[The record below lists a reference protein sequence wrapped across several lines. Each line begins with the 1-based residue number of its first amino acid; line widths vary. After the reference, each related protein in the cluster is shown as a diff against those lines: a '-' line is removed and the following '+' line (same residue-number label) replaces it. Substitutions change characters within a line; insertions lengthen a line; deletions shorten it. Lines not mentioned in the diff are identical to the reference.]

1 MEIAYFG
8 HSSFRIKTKTGSV
21 VLDPYDA
28 KSLGKPFPKVEADVV
43 TISHHHDDHNASSN
57 VGGNPLVIDLP
68 GEYERSGIRITG
80 FESYH
85 DKTKGEERGRNVMYK
100 IEAENVSVL
109 HCGDLGH
116 TLSAETIELIDGVDV
131 LLIPVGGFY
140 TIDAEEARQVIE
152 KLEPSIVI
160 PMHYK
165 NDAFPTDIMENVA
178 PLEDFLSKLGITS
191 YEPVSKL
198 SVAPADFEEQTKV
211 VVLSQQA

>member
-8 HSSFRIKTKTGSV
+8 HSSFRIKSKTGSV
-21 VLDPYDA
+21 VLDPFDA
-28 KSLGKPFPKVEADVV
+28 KVLGKAFPKVDADVV
-43 TISHHHDDHNASSN
+43 TLSHHHDDHNAYSQ
-57 VGGNPLVIDLP
+57 VGGDPLVIDLP

-100 IEAENVSVL
+100 IESENVSVL

-160 PMHYK
+160 PMHYR
-165 NDAFPTDIMENVA
+165 NDAFSSDIMEKLA
-178 PLEDFLSKLGITS
+178 PLEDFLSKLGITT
-191 YEPVSKL
+191 YEPLQKL
-198 SVAPADFEEQTKV
+198 TVTPADFEEQTKV
-211 VVLSQQA
+211 IVLSQQA